1 MDLNLNYS
9 SLYCPFS
16 VILFIHQKTVSLL
29 QGNNNTGM
37 AMIFTLVSEAQ
48 DFLSKIIERIKKY
61 KEEEKEKVEIER
73 LKEEEK
79 KYHGTHVTVESFT
92 KWRINFEKEMKEK
105 LGKKVKEEIDAKKLT
120 GKFLCDK
127 SVNMSKRN
135 IITQ

>member
-1 MDLNLNYS
+1 
-9 SLYCPFS
+9 
-16 VILFIHQKTVSLL
+16 
-29 QGNNNTGM
+29 
-37 AMIFTLVSEAQ
+37 MIFTLVSEAQ

-61 KEEEKEKVEIER
+61 KEEEKEKAEIER

-120 GKFLCDK
+120 GKLICLTNQLICQRET
-127 SVNMSKRN
+127 S
-135 IITQ
+135 